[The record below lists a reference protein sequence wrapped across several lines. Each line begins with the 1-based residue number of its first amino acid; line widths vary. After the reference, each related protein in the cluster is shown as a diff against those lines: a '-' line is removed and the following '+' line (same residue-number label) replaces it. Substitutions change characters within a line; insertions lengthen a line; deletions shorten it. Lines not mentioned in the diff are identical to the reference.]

1 MPQSE
6 NLKPMHRIFF
16 TEPDAREDRPQWIDV
31 PQDII
36 HKIENLIGEKITH
49 GQTAWGGY
57 SPSACFV
64 VTGNSQKKYFLKG
77 SWPHQTTHGAQTLR
91 QEIDVYKALPILSD
105 IGAPYIGYVG
115 EEDEDGWH
123 LAVFD
128 YIEHIKKTD
137 LSQQQAE
144 HIIDRLCFFYRHTED
159 QKNVV
164 PDARSLNFVKDH
176 FDPQGRWQRLAIEQK
191 TQNKFLTL
199 FKDKEAAESWAQKNI
214 PVLVKWQNQ
223 VSGIGGYSA
232 VTHNDLRCD
241 NILLAFDTVHFVDWP
256 NAAFGPVVFDLVTL
270 FSDMASQS
278 DLNPQDLLNLF
289 EQKSG
294 QKIKK
299 QDLILALVSL
309 SGYFADMAYRSVPA
323 RLPRLRWMQK
333 RLLAA
338 QLYWLADLDVVAP
351 PPDFNP

>member
-1 MPQSE
+1 MPQSDPQKT
-6 NLKPMHRIFF
+6 LRRIFF
-16 TEPDAREDRPQWIDV
+16 TEPDAREDRPQWTDV
-31 PQDII
+31 PRDII
-36 HKIENLIGEKITH
+36 QEIENLIGEKIIH

-64 VTGNSQKKYFLKG
+64 VTGTDQKKYFLKG
-77 SWPHQTTHGAQTLR
+77 SWPHQTTHGAKTLR
-91 QEIDVYKALPILSD
+91 QEIAIYKALPVLAD
-105 IGAPYIGYVG
+105 IGASYIGYVG
-115 EEDEDGWH
+115 QEDEDGWH

-128 YIEHIKKTD
+128 YIEHKPKPD

-144 HIIDRLCFFYRHTED
+144 RIIDRLYFFYRQTED
-159 QKNVV
+159 QKNTV
-164 PDARSLNFVKDH
+164 PDARTLNFVKDH
-176 FDPQGRWQRLAIEQK
+176 FDPQGRWQRLAQEEK
-191 TQNKFLTL
+191 VQNKFLSL
-199 FKDKEAAESWAQKNI
+199 FEDRGAAESWVQKNI
-214 PVLVKWQNQ
+214 PVLAEWQNQ
-223 VSGIGGYSA
+223 VSDIDGYSA

-241 NILLAFDTVHFVDWP
+241 NIILTVDAVHFVDWP
-256 NAAFGPVVFDLVTL
+256 NAGFGPVVFDLVTL

-294 QKIKK
+294 QKIKN

-338 QLYWLADLDVVAP
+338 QLYWLADMGGIDP
-351 PPDFNP
+351 PPDLIP